1 MNLMAAFLNFS
12 QITEISAE
20 FALQESVQGS

>member
-20 FALQESVQGS
+20 FALEESVQGS